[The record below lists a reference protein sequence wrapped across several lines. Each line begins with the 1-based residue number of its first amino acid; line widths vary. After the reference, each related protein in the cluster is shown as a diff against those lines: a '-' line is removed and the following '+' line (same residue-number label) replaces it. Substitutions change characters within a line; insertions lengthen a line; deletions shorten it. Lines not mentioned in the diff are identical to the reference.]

1 MSRNFWSV
9 ISSIFG
15 SVSARILVSVT
26 DKPSSR
32 PTWRKKSPEEKCLNP
47 KIFATSFAVLDFP
60 LPKPPQIVMIS
71 FFIICAIIAHMQPQT
86 FVFFGIVGSGK
97 GTQVKLLM
105 DFLKTKDSSDIVYA
119 YPGNEYRKLIESDS
133 YTGSIIKDSMERGN
147 LQPDFLTD
155 SIVTN
160 ILTSSLTNEK
170 HLIADGYPR
179 TVAQSEAFDAM
190 IKFFK
195 RERVKIVYIELSKEE
210 AMRRNLL
217 RGRADDTKEGI
228 EKRFDEYINKV
239 IPAMNYFKDKENYKI
254 YTINGEQSVEDVHKD
269 IIKALNF

>member
-1 MSRNFWSV
+1 
-9 ISSIFG
+9 
-15 SVSARILVSVT
+15 
-26 DKPSSR
+26 
-32 PTWRKKSPEEKCLNP
+32 
-47 KIFATSFAVLDFP
+47 
-60 LPKPPQIVMIS
+60 
-71 FFIICAIIAHMQPQT
+71 MQPQT